1 MRSNSTRSV
10 DIMPLTSGPDG
21 LAANDFAGGA
31 GSAEAAFRPPA
42 LLTHRHV
49 QSVIA
54 QAPWRR
60 RRVQAAAASL
70 RSASREVL
78 IDCGE
83 GVRLQGFISVNDREE
98 RGLVVLL
105 HGWEGSADSSYI
117 LSSGSA
123 LLEAGFS
130 VFRLNLRDHGD
141 TKALNEG
148 LFHSCRIDE
157 VVGAV
162 RGIRERFG
170 RGRFAIVGQSLG
182 GNFALRVGARAA
194 RSGLAVDRIIAVCPV
209 LEPHNTMRA
218 LDEGS
223 WIYRR
228 HFLGRWR
235 RSLAEKAAAFPD
247 IYEFGDLRR
256 FGSLSATTAF
266 FVERYTEFD
275 SLDAYLRGYAITG
288 DALEALSVPARI
300 IAAADDP
307 VIPVADLGRLARSRS
322 LEVSL
327 ARHGGHC
334 GFVDRALGSTWVDR
348 EIVADLKRSVQA
360 AEEL

>member
-1 MRSNSTRSV
+1 
-10 DIMPLTSGPDG
+10 MPPMSRPDG
-21 LAANDFAGGA
+21 LRANDVAVAGFTEA
-31 GSAEAAFRPPA
+31 GFRPSA
-42 LLTHRHV
+42 ILSHAHV
-49 QSVIA
+49 QSIIT

-60 RRVQAAAASL
+60 RRVLCAAARLVGS
-70 RSASREVL
+70 SREVL
-78 IDCGE
+78 LDCGD
-83 GVRLQGFISVNDREE
+83 GVKLQGFISTNEGRE

-117 LSSGSA
+117 LSAGSA

-148 LFHSCRIDE
+148 LFHSCLIDE

-162 RGIRERFG
+162 RRIRETYAG
-170 RGRFAIVGQSLG
+170 RHFAIVGQSLG

-194 RSGLAVDRIIAVCPV
+194 RIGLAIDRIIAVCPV
-209 LEPHNTMRA
+209 LKPHSTMRA
-218 LDEGS
+218 LDEGL

-228 HFLGRWR
+228 YFLGRWR
-235 RSLAEKAAAFPD
+235 RSLAEKAVVFPH

-256 FGSLSATTAF
+256 FDSLTATTEF

-275 SLDAYLRGYAITG
+275 SLDDYLTGYAITG
-288 DALEALSVPARI
+288 QALEDLRIPTRI

-307 VIPVADLGRLARSRS
+307 VIPVADLGEVARTPA

-327 ARHGGHC
+327 ARRGGHC
-334 GFVDRALGSTWVDR
+334 GFVDWLLGPTWIDR

>member
-1 MRSNSTRSV
+1 
-10 DIMPLTSGPDG
+10 MPPMSGPDG
-21 LAANDFAGGA
+21 PSASDIASGAGFAG
-31 GSAEAAFRPPA
+31 AAFRPPA
-42 LLTHRHV
+42 LLKHRHV
-49 QSVIA
+49 QSVIT
-54 QAPWRR
+54 QVPWRR
-60 RRVQAAAASL
+60 RRVQATAARL
-70 RSASREVL
+70 RSSSREAVL
-78 IDCGE
+78 DCGD
-83 GVRLQGFISVNDREE
+83 GVRLQGFISANDREE

-117 LSSGSA
+117 LSAGSA

-162 RGIRERFG
+162 RRIRETFG
-170 RGRFAIVGQSLG
+170 GRHFAIVGQSLG
-182 GNFALRVGARAA
+182 GNFALRVGARAG
-194 RSGLAVDRIIAVCPV
+194 RIGLAIDRIIAVCPV
-209 LEPHNTMRA
+209 LKPHSTMRA
-218 LDEGS
+218 LDEGL

-228 HFLGRWR
+228 HFLRRWR
-235 RSLAEKAAAFPD
+235 RSLAEKAVAFPD

-256 FGSLSATTAF
+256 FDSLSATTEF
-266 FVERYTEFD
+266 FVERYTEFG
-275 SLDAYLRGYAITG
+275 SLDAYLSGYAITG
-288 DALEALSVPARI
+288 DALEALRVPTRI

-307 VIPVADLGRLARSRS
+307 VIPVADLDEVARNPA
-322 LEVSL
+322 LEISL

-334 GFVDRALGSTWVDR
+334 GFVDAALGATWIDR
-348 EIVADLKRSVQA
+348 EIVADLKRSVQV